1 MRLQTIVLTLVVIVA
16 GAFVHVALRQRNTSR
31 RALAEFWGRQCNGKA
46 WLQAFPTASA
56 DDIRRFLNLFV
67 EAFAFP
73 RNRALKFS
81 PSDRVMAVYRSLYPD
96 RGWPDAL
103 ELETF
108 ATSVERTY
116 SLRMS
121 EVWREDITLGDIF
134 SRTRQ
139 TPVK

>member
-16 GAFVHVALRQRNTSR
+16 GAFVYIALRQRNTSR
-31 RALAEFWGRQCNGKA
+31 RALAEFWGRQCNGRA
-46 WLQAFPTASA
+46 WLRAFPSASA

-73 RNRALKFS
+73 RDRALRFS

-96 RGWPDAL
+96 RGWPDDM

-108 ATSVERTY
+108 ARSVERTY
-116 SLRMS
+116 ALRMS
-121 EVWREDITLGDIF
+121 GVWREDMTLGDIF
-134 SRTRQ
+134 SGTRQ
-139 TPVK
+139 TRVK